1 MIEVTENDNGTF
13 TISWDENDPQE
24 SIFNTWTEQDF
35 INAITD
41 YLNSLEKS
49 GEVDYDQKIGQ
60 SIEEVTHFI
69 EGYDKNYEEDDN
81 YTEIKDPN
89 YTEIKDPDN
98 WYEIKF
104 KEINHYVEE
113 TNEETYGD
121 QGIE

>member
-1 MIEVTENDNGTF
+1 MINVNQENDNTF

-81 YTEIKDPN
+81 YTEIKDP
-89 YTEIKDPDN
+89 DN

-104 KEINHYVEE
+104 KEVNHYLEE
-113 TNEETYGD
+113 TNKETYGD
-121 QGIE
+121 QGIEQ